1 MSFEFLDSRWII
13 RMPKFSY
20 LCEYNACP
28 AKQPS
33 GLSCLSCTCKD
44 DLYVCPASS
53 LLTHS
58 LFSHFLC
65 MCVCVCC
72 FHSCFNAPKRPFDF
86 PVDFLCHTCV
96 LHVVS
101 KIVIVFVSCR
111 WCHHWPFIKLGGGLG
126 ECELSSIVN
135 SRHDFSKRERLGWRT
150 MDHLCV
156 ISMTHAPLW
165 NPLLPFSLFLNA
177 NWYMLVDFVFMYG
190 CFSQPVCML
199 MSILSWIVPVSQWV
213 ETPACLSCALWRT
226 PHALLLFFFLHHTLY
241 KCFFEPGFS

>member
-1 MSFEFLDSRWII
+1 MLIMWSWRCRTWHVFDPSGCDSLFPAGSVRMSFEFLDSRWII

-111 WCHHWPFIKLGGGLG
+111 WCHHWPFIKLGGFRRMWIILD
-126 ECELSSIVN
+126 CEFT
-135 SRHDFSKRERLGWRT
+135 SRF
-150 MDHLCV
+150 
-156 ISMTHAPLW
+156 
-165 NPLLPFSLFLNA
+165 
-177 NWYMLVDFVFMYG
+177 
-190 CFSQPVCML
+190 Q
-199 MSILSWIVPVSQWV
+199 
-213 ETPACLSCALWRT
+213 
-226 PHALLLFFFLHHTLY
+226 
-241 KCFFEPGFS
+241 

>member
-1 MSFEFLDSRWII
+1 MHVQQSNPL
-13 RMPKFSY
+13 
-20 LCEYNACP
+20 
-28 AKQPS
+28 
-33 GLSCLSCTCKD
+33 
-44 DLYVCPASS
+44 VCPAC
-53 LLTHS
+53 HV
-58 LFSHFLC
+58 HVKMIC
-65 MCVCVCC
+65 MCVQHPLYSHTPSFHTFYVCVCVFAAFIVVLMHPRDHLTSQWTFSVTLVC
-72 FHSCFNAPKRPFDF
+72 FMWCLRLWL
-86 PVDFLCHTCV
+86 FLFHADDAIID
-96 LHVVS
+96 LS
-101 KIVIVFVSCR
+101 SN
-111 WCHHWPFIKLGGGLG
+111 WGGLG